1 MNNATYNG
9 WANYATWRVNL
20 EIIDG
25 MTIAD
30 FGGSSRST
38 VWDVYLNVREYV
50 EELIESTTQE
60 GIGRDYALA
69 FISDVDWRE
78 ITRHLIDA
86 AKEDDDEEDGDEEE
100 SAA

>member
-1 MNNATYNG
+1 MQDATYNG

-38 VWDVYLNVREYV
+38 VLDVYLNVREYV

-60 GIGRDYALA
+60 GLGRDYALA
-69 FISDVDWRE
+69 FVSDVDWRE
-78 ITRHLIDA
+78 ITEHLIDA
-86 AKEDDDEEDGDEEE
+86 AKEDEGED
-100 SAA
+100 AAA